1 MKFHKRKTETLPPVG
16 VGLCADESGE
26 VQRTALCL
34 QTRRPL
40 ASEASVTGNVERVT
54 ATLKRWGAHT
64 HPVELR
70 VPRFADEGDA
80 GAALVDVAERG
91 DAETQKFF
99 GTRQSEHVA
108 YDFTRDAE
116 RNATY
121 LTVALREDL
130 GGGTVGDEECAVR
143 PSAVEPR
150 THAVWRAARELM
162 RAEAEA
168 RGGSPAS
175 TVAVLAVARSGFG
188 IAVGHADLNAPIYC
202 AEEAADDAQVSTPG
216 LAELGHVADAA
227 QSFGEMLT
235 PASLAEL
242 TAQEPLACF
251 VACDAALW
259 ASLRFEL
266 EAAVGGSRVRPL
278 RTADVEAREGAG
290 GNAADAH
297 AHEADAATP
306 DDPFICA
313 SYGSAIAAA
322 GVRSTNPS
330 SVNLLDPLAERVVR
344 LRREREAALVKRKRS
359 QRLRTAQA
367 LLCTPLIVLA
377 FQLGGWCAMTAEVR
391 SLARV
396 RRQEQERG
404 AELQRY
410 IRWHEDATQIFNFYQ
425 DLAKQIFALRERQPA
440 TAKLLLDLDRA
451 FPVGD
456 GTWFVSEVKTVPG
469 SSNQIELRGRTRS
482 PEAVTAFTKALE
494 FEPAGSFADIQ
505 PTTGEVLSG
514 GVAAA
519 QSAAPRGPGQTAEEG
534 ARGGVYEWMI
544 RARYTPKA
552 PGAAREQ
559 TPPLLPPLANAD
571 GTQNPSALPPGQQAL
586 ARRGDLAR

>member
-26 VQRTALCL
+26 IHLTALCL

-40 ASEASVTGNVERVT
+40 VSDAFVLDGAERVT
-54 ATLKRWGAHT
+54 ATLARWGAHT

-70 VPRFADEGDA
+70 VPRFADESDA
-80 GAALVDVAERG
+80 GAALVAVAERG

-99 GTRQSEHVA
+99 GTRQSKQVA
-108 YDFTRDAE
+108 YDFARDAE

-121 LTVALREDL
+121 LTVALREDVSKP
-130 GGGTVGDEECAVR
+130 VGDEESAIR
-143 PSAVEPR
+143 LSAVEPR

-162 RAEAEA
+162 RASAEA
-168 RGGSPAS
+168 RGGSHAS
-175 TVAVLAVARSGFG
+175 TVAVLAVTRSGFG
-188 IAVGHADLNAPIYC
+188 IAIGHADLNAPIYC
-202 AEEAADDAQVSTPG
+202 AEEAADYAQASPPG
-216 LAELGHVADAA
+216 FAESGHVAEAA

-235 PASLAEL
+235 AASLAEL
-242 TAQEPLACF
+242 MAQEPLACF
-251 VACDAALW
+251 VACEATLW
-259 ASLRFEL
+259 TSLRIEL
-266 EAAVGGSRVRPL
+266 EAAVGSQVRPL
-278 RTADVEAREGAG
+278 RMGDIYTHDAAD
-290 GNAADAH
+290 GNAANAH

-313 SYGSAIAAA
+313 SYGSALAA
-322 GVRSTNPS
+322 GDDRSTHHS

-344 LRREREAALVKRKRS
+344 LRHEREVALVSRRRT

-367 LLCTPLIVLA
+367 LLCAPLIVLA
-377 FQLGGWCAMTAEVR
+377 CQLGVWCAMTSEAR
-391 SLARV
+391 SLARE
-396 RRQEQERG
+396 RRQEQERS

-410 IRWHEDATQIFNFYQ
+410 LRWHEDATQIFNFYQ

-440 TAKLLLDLDRA
+440 TARLLLDLDRA
-451 FPVGD
+451 FPAGD
-456 GTWFVSEVKTVPG
+456 GTWFVSGLQTIPG
-469 SSNQIELRGRTRS
+469 SGNQIEIRGRTRS
-482 PEAVTAFTKALE
+482 PEAVTTFTKSLE
-494 FEPAGSFADIQ
+494 FEPAGSFTDIQ

-519 QSAAPRGPGQTAEEG
+519 QSAAPRGPEHATDQG

-544 RARYTPKA
+544 RARYTAKT
-552 PGAAREQ
+552 PGAEREQ
-559 TPPLLPPLANAD
+559 TPPLLPPLANTS
-571 GTQNPSALPPGQQAL
+571 GTQNPSALNPGQQTL